1 MLRSIKISKNVKR
14 KGEEKNDRIAEY
26 KQTKAVIYFLLN
38 SFNKNL
44 LKIDSV
50 RCWKYKDKQ
59 PRDLARRELSP
70 DKDAKMQI
78 NN

>member
-1 MLRSIKISKNVKR
+1 MSKEREK
-14 KGEEKNDRIAEY
+14 KKNDIIAEY

-50 RCWKYKDKQ
+50 WCWKYKDKQ

-70 DKDAKMQI
+70 DEDAKMQI